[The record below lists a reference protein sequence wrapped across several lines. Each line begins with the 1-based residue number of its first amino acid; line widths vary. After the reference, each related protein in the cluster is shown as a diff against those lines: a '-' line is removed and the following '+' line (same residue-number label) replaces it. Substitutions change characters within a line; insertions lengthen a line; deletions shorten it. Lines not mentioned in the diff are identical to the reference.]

1 MNRNTGGVIKLSE
14 MPSCQPT
21 SLKCLSSP
29 SSVLRGNTG
38 TRGEAYCS
46 ERRPIYLLLVHLGGD
61 DLMHGGV
68 RPACSDESR
77 ALASL
82 MRDGQ
87 LLLVHLGGDDPGLR
101 KLVADMLM
109 VAVLA

>member
-1 MNRNTGGVIKLSE
+1 MGKWNAGLTHYECDLKSEVATFESQHRRIIKLSE

-68 RPACSDESR
+68 
-77 ALASL
+77 L
-82 MRDGQ
+82 
-87 LLLVHLGGDDPGLR
+87 PGL
-101 KLVADMLM
+101 L
-109 VAVLA
+109 